1 MAGPYQHPLV
11 PSAYDRSGSFPD
23 WQEVIH
29 RDGMFLQAAELNE
42 AQTLVR
48 RRGQRIADLIA
59 QDGDRI
65 RGADVIIDRVAETA
79 TLTAG
84 SIYVRGDVL
93 PVASHVMPDVP
104 MTGEARIGVRLLTT
118 TIDEIALPAL
128 LGLHPG
134 TLSEGEPG
142 AVRIAKTLSWS
153 IEGDGKPGDF
163 ISVYFLRDG
172 TVIDQTPPPQ
182 LSGVIK
188 SIADY
193 DYASNGNFVVE
204 GCRVTAIGKIGD
216 DQHFMISEGVAHIF
230 GFRRSRAAAL
240 RHAEE
245 EIWEVEEVV
254 SEPHPYPA
262 GGGNVEIV
270 VNRSPIDSVQTVVI
284 TKEIT
289 QTVVRGPVNNTMD
302 ALPHNSVT
310 QILEVKQG
318 GTTYT
323 PTTDYLLSSDKVDW
337 TPGGAEPSTG
347 SSYTVK
353 YRYLTPVMPITV
365 GNDRVAVTGGVVGAN
380 TFITY
385 KWKLN
390 RIDLLCLDPEG
401 LSVYLRGMPSR
412 GIAVPPVPPAN
423 LLPLAE
429 ITNNWVGRPAVHY
442 VGVHA
447 FQHTRVNALYFRLLD
462 ALDLIAQER
471 LRRDIDSREPVA
483 KRGVFVD
490 PFTSDRYRDQ
500 GEPQTAAIFNGSMQ
514 LAIDPTFFFP
524 ALAAPVLLDYTEET
538 IIDQSLVTGCSK
550 INPYQNFEPL
560 PGALELSP
568 STDFWVERRE
578 EWTSPVTQQ
587 FNGNSNRTTT
597 EDQLVDE
604 REELLEFLREINVAF
619 TIKGFG
625 NGEILQ
631 LLEFDGIDVT
641 PPGLA
646 GDANGRIVGT
656 FTIPENVTAGRKA
669 VFARGA
675 GGTRAEALFVG
686 QGRVEVTVMR
696 RVTTITRA
704 PANPAQP
711 REPRVRNEGNGRA
724 DPLGNTFS
732 MAEPRHVS
740 SIDLRFCAKG
750 QASNGVLV
758 QVVEVR
764 DGDPT
769 AEVWGEAFVEMG
781 PVILNV
787 WTNIPL
793 PIPVFLPADKEFCF
807 VAKTDDAVHGL
818 AEARV
823 GAFDPVAQKFVA
835 AQPYTVGVKVSSS
848 NARSWTHHQDEDLT
862 FRIKAAKFNPTT
874 KVVPLGSF
882 NVVMASDF
890 LVRAAVELPT
900 PEASCYFE
908 IERASGQIIRLQAD
922 QPVELTEYI
931 TETIQ
936 LRAVLKGSA
945 KVSPILYPGVMLI
958 AGKIRTSG
966 DYVSLAFKMGTA
978 IRLSAYLWSQL
989 PAGSTL
995 TVERDAADDNWVA
1008 IPESLATALNSG
1020 WFEREYTV
1028 TPVTAPQGRVR
1039 LTITGGPAARP
1050 SIAEFR
1056 SASMPG

>member
-1 MAGPYQHPLV
+1 MAGPYDHPLV
-11 PSAYDRSGSFPD
+11 PSAYDRSSAFPD
-23 WQEVIH
+23 WQEVIV
-29 RDGMFLQAAELNE
+29 REGMFFQGAEFNE
-42 AQTLVR
+42 AQSLAR

-59 QDGDRI
+59 QDGDRV
-65 RGADVIIDRVAETA
+65 RGADIIIDRDAETA

-93 PVASHVMPDVP
+93 PVAAHVIADVP
-104 MTGEARIGVRLLTT
+104 MTGELRIGVRVLTT
-118 TIDEIALPAL
+118 KIDEVGLPAL

-134 TLSEGEPG
+134 TPAEGEPG

-153 IEGDGKPGDF
+153 IEGDAGLGDF

-193 DYASNGNFVVE
+193 DFASNGNFVVE
-204 GCRVTAIGKIGD
+204 GCRVTALGKTGT
-216 DQHFMISEGVAHIF
+216 DQHFMISEGIAHIF
-230 GFRRSRAAAL
+230 GFRRTRAAAL
-240 RHAEE
+240 RHVEAET
-245 EIWEVEEVV
+245 WEVEQINA
-254 SEPHPYPA
+254 EPHPYPA
-262 GGGNVEIV
+262 GGGAVQIKA
-270 VNRSPIDSVQTVVI
+270 NRSPIDSVQTVII
-284 TKEIT
+284 TMETT

-310 QILEVKQG
+310 EILEVKQG
-318 GTTYT
+318 VTTYAA
-323 PTTDYLLSSDKVDW
+323 PADYALTNDKVDW
-337 TPGGAEPSTG
+337 TAGGAEPATG

-353 YRYLTPVMPITV
+353 YRYLTAVVPSAI
-365 GNDRVAVTGGVVGAN
+365 GNDSVTVTGGVVGAN
-380 TFITY
+380 TFLTY

-401 LSVYLRGMPSR
+401 LTVYIKGMSSR
-412 GIAVPPVPPAN
+412 GIAVPPIPSSN

-429 ITNNWVGRPAVHY
+429 ITNTWTDRPIVKY

-514 LAIDPTFFFP
+514 LAIDPTFYFP
-524 ALAAPVLLDYTEET
+524 DLPAPVMLNYTEET
-538 IIDQSLVTGCSK
+538 IIDQPLVTGCSK

-560 PGALELSP
+560 PGALTLSP
-568 STDFWVERRE
+568 ATDFWVERRE
-578 EWTSPVTQQ
+578 EWTSPVTRQLS
-587 FNGNSNRTTT
+587 GNSNRTTT
-597 EDQLVDE
+597 QEQLVDE
-604 REELLEFLREINVAF
+604 REELLEFLREIEIDF
-619 TIKGFG
+619 TVKGFG
-625 NGEILQ
+625 NGEVLE

-646 GDANGRIVGT
+646 GDVNGRIEGT
-656 FTIPENVTAGRKA
+656 FIIPENVTAGQKA

-686 QGRVEVTVMR
+686 QGRVEITVMR

-711 REPRVRNEGNGRA
+711 REPRNEGNGRA
-724 DPLGNTFS
+724 DPLGNTFTLP
-732 MAEPRHVS
+732 EPRHVS

-750 QASNGVLV
+750 EASNGVLV
-758 QVVEVR
+758 EIREVR

-769 AEVWGEAFVEMG
+769 PDIWAASYVEMG
-781 PVILNV
+781 PVVLNV
-787 WTNIPL
+787 WTTVPL
-793 PIPVFLPADKEFCF
+793 PMPVFLPADKEFCF
-807 VAKTDDAVHGL
+807 IAKTDDAVHGL

-823 GAFDPVAQKFVA
+823 GAFDAVAQKFVA
-835 AQPYTVGVKVSSS
+835 AQPYTIGVKVSSS

-874 KVVPLGSF
+874 KVVPLGNF

-890 LVRAAVELPT
+890 LIRAAVELPT

-922 QPVELTEYI
+922 QPVELTEYV

-936 LRAVLKGSA
+936 LRAILKGSA

-958 AGKIRTSG
+958 AGKIRTTG
-966 DYVSLAFKMGTA
+966 DYVSRAFEFGTG
-978 IRLSAYLWSQL
+978 IRLSTFFWSQL
-989 PAGSTL
+989 PAGATV

-1008 IPESLATALNSG
+1008 VAESSATALNNG
-1020 WFEREYTV
+1020 WFERTYTAN
-1028 TPVTAPQGRVR
+1028 PVTALEGRLR

-1050 SIAEFR
+1050 TIAEFR